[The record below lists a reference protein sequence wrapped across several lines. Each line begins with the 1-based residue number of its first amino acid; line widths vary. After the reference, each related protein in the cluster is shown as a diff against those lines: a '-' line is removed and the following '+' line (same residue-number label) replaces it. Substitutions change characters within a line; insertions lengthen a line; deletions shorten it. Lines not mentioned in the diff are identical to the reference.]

1 MTKTDGLM
9 FYSTNKAK
17 TKYEVFI
24 VTVGGRVIAKI
35 ALEDFKLFRDSVGG
49 TLNFTTEE
57 KEYGSISWTKK

>member
-24 VTVGGRVIAKI
+24 VTVGERGIAKI
-35 ALEDFKLFRDSVGG
+35 ALEDFKVFRDSVGE
-49 TLNFTTEE
+49 TPNFITEE